1 MVKLVENASRDNQI
15 AFANEL
21 SIICDKANIN
31 VWDMIALAN
40 KHPRVN
46 ILNPG
51 TGVGGHCIAVDPWF
65 IVSEFPD
72 ESPLIKKS
80 REANN
85 YKTEWVIEKI
95 KNNALTFKSDHK
107 RDPIIA
113 CMGLAFKPDIDD
125 LRESP
130 ALYVTET
137 LENQNFTVL
146 AIEPNL
152 KGSDDLNLTDYKEA
166 INKADII
173 VYLVAHKEFINLKT
187 NPNKSIL
194 DFCGVL
200 KK

>member
-1 MVKLVENASRDNQI
+1 
-15 AFANEL
+15 
-21 SIICDKANIN
+21 
-31 VWDMIALAN
+31 
-40 KHPRVN
+40 
-46 ILNPG
+46 
-51 TGVGGHCIAVDPWF
+51 
-65 IVSEFPD
+65 
-72 ESPLIKKS
+72 
-80 REANN
+80 
-85 YKTEWVIEKI
+85 
-95 KNNALTFKSDHK
+95 
-107 RDPIIA
+107 
-113 CMGLAFKPDIDD
+113 MGLAFKPDIDD